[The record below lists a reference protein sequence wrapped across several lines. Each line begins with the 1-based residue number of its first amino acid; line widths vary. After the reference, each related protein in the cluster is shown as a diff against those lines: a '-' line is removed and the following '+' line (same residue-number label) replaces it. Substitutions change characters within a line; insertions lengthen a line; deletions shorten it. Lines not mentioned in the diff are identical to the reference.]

1 MSEEIWKPIK
11 GYEGLY
17 EVSNMGRVRSLD
29 RFVRTRNNKLR
40 LSKGKMLSFGDN
52 GHGYKIVNLSK
63 NNNPALKYV
72 HRLVA
77 SAFVENLLD
86 LPEVNHKDENLEN
99 NCVDNLEWCTAKY
112 NANYGTRNERNRKE
126 KIENYGKK
134 VNQYDLYGNF
144 IRTFPSLSVI
154 EEKYGFFATAI
165 SRCCKGKQ
173 KTSYGYI
180 WKFAD
185 E

>member
-1 MSEEIWKPIK
+1 MEECWKPIK

-29 RFVRTRNNKLR
+29 RFVKARNNKKR
-40 LSKGKMLSFGDN
+40 LVRGKMLLFGDN

-63 NNNPALKYV
+63 ENITNLCYI

-77 SAFVENLLD
+77 ETFIPNPDNL
-86 LPEVNHKDENLEN
+86 PQVNHKDENIAN
-99 NCVDNLEWCTAKY
+99 NKHSNLEWCTPKY
-112 NANYGTRNERNRKE
+112 NANYGSRNERNRLE

-134 VNQYDLYGNF
+134 VAQYDLEGNF
-144 IRTFPSLSVI
+144 IKSYPSLSKV
-154 EEKYGFFATAI
+154 EEENGFCPIAI
-165 SRCCKGKQ
+165 SNCCKGRRQ
-173 KTSYGYI
+173 TSYGYKWRFI
-180 WKFAD
+180 N